1 MPIETVG
8 NTTNPASS
16 VPNKGTETVERPPA
30 SPEASSLQP
39 VTSTIKIA
47 AEPIERKTEDT
58 EREVTRAIET
68 VEMMMDIHNRSVLF
82 LVDEESGADV
92 IKVVDGNSGEIIRQ
106 MPTDELLGFM
116 RNLTNMLGNFLDE
129 RV

>member
-1 MPIETVG
+1 MATESIPTALRVSTPMQGI
-8 NTTNPASS
+8 
-16 VPNKGTETVERPPA
+16 ETVERPPA
-30 SPEASSLQP
+30 SPKTSFTEP
-39 VTSTIKIA
+39 VPRS
-47 AEPIERKTEDT
+47 IEENQTRPTAQAPRDT

>member
-1 MPIETVG
+1 MATESIPTTLRGSTPIQGIETV
-8 NTTNPASS
+8 
-16 VPNKGTETVERPPA
+16 KRPPA
-30 SPEASSLQP
+30 SPKTSSLP
-39 VTSTIKIA
+39 PITSKIKTA
-47 AEPIERKTEDT
+47 AEPIERNAEDA

-116 RNLTNMLGNFLDE
+116 RNLTNMLGNFVDE
-129 RV
+129 MV

>member
-1 MPIETVG
+1 MATESIQTALRVSTPMQGI
-8 NTTNPASS
+8 
-16 VPNKGTETVERPPA
+16 ETVERPPA
-30 SPEASSLQP
+30 SPKNSFTEPVPRSIEENQTRPADQVP
-39 VTSTIKIA
+39 RDTEQEVTS
-47 AEPIERKTEDT
+47 
-58 EREVTRAIET
+58 AIET

>member
-1 MPIETVG
+1 MATESIPTTLRGSTPIQGIETV
-8 NTTNPASS
+8 
-16 VPNKGTETVERPPA
+16 KRPPA
-30 SPEASSLQP
+30 SQKTSSLP
-39 VTSTIKIA
+39 PITSKIKTA
-47 AEPIERKTEDT
+47 AEPIERNAEDAD
-58 EREVTRAIET
+58 REVTRAIET